1 MCVYEPKNSG
11 HLYARHNIQRIEAIS
26 KHYSGLISGVLGL
39 NTLEGF
45 WSLPLSSFFLA
56 SPGST
61 WTSWRMRGRLV
72 TIPVPRGS
80 RSLPT
85 RLSSTELLPLLWRHK
100 QHMVSR
106 VRWGTNQGLHILS
119 HQIQQSPHVEPCW
132 IRSGAT
138 ANTANCTC
146 LFLKQWPGLCGWLL
160 K

>member
-1 MCVYEPKNSG
+1 MCVLVIYMQES
-11 HLYARHNIQRIEAIS
+11 RHNIQRTEAIT
-26 KHYSGLISGVLGL
+26 KHYSGLISGVLDL

-45 WSLPLSSFFLA
+45 WCLPLSSFFLA

-100 QHMVSR
+100 QQTETQVLDEGQTK
-106 VRWGTNQGLHILS
+106 GTRSSIALMWRHAG
-119 HQIQQSPHVEPCW
+119 
-132 IRSGAT
+132 SGAT
-138 ANTANCTC
+138 ANNS
-146 LFLKQWPGLCGWLL
+146 
-160 K
+160 